1 MKQQVHDAHLQI
13 AALRNEPVVDE
24 LLRVFREAEEE
35 ISADLQ
41 LVDALHR
48 LVDLTVTAA
57 RHVTHHRHTHPRMH
71 TVTPHTCVYVRTFM
85 GAT

>member
-48 LVDLTVTAA
+48 LVDLTATTH
-57 RHVTHHRHTHPRMH
+57 HVTEHRHTHPCMH
-71 TVTPHTCVYVRTFM
+71 AVTSHTCVYVRIFI
-85 GAT
+85 GAI